1 MLSEMNLME
10 ILNDWSFWEKVPSA
24 VDIHRDV
31 QLPKSLSED
40 LVLIIQGVRR
50 GGKSTLLEQIPAHY
64 GLNLAN
70 CYYCNFED
78 PRLISHLN
86 HELLADIVRI
96 ARKNR
101 PSNEPCYFFFDEIQH
116 VFAWEKWL
124 HMQVE
129 RPRQNHFIITGSSSV
144 LLSGEF
150 GSALTGR
157 HRTLQLYPFSFTEYL
172 KLFPQRTLESYLMT
186 GGFPRTLTHG
196 EPRLLLQEYFN
207 DILLRDV
214 LRRVGARSVEP
225 IKQVAKL
232 AFDTCGSQLSYRKIA
247 AITNLTVETVQN
259 HLLACEQAYLLFNC
273 SFFAF
278 SEKKRLSRHKK
289 FYPIDP
295 GLRAA
300 VTTNTSHDYGK
311 ALEQLVFLK
320 LKQQCDQVYYWES
333 PLGGEV
339 DFVTVTGDTITPYQ
353 VTWQETKPRHER
365 ALAAFYEA
373 FPQANE
379 AVIIHQP
386 NSADFLQSKLS

>member
-1 MLSEMNLME
+1 ME
-10 ILNDWSFWEKVPSA
+10 ILNDWSFWEKAPSTA
-24 VDIHRDV
+24 DVHRDV
-31 QLPKSLSED
+31 ELPKSLSAD

-50 GGKSTLLEQIPAHY
+50 GGKSTLLQQIPAHY
-64 GLNLAN
+64 QFSLAN

-78 PRLISHLN
+78 PRLINCLN
-86 HELLADIVRI
+86 HELLGDIVRI
-96 ARKNR
+96 ARKDR
-101 PSNEPCYFFFDEIQH
+101 PTNEPCYFFFDEIQH

-124 HMQVE
+124 HMQLE
-129 RPRQNHFIITGSSSV
+129 RPKHNYFVVTGSSSV

-150 GSALTGR
+150 DSALTGR
-157 HRTLQLYPFSFTEYL
+157 HRTLQLYPFSFREYL
-172 KLFPQRTLESYLMT
+172 KLFPERMLESYLMS

-196 EPRLLLQEYFN
+196 EPKLLLQEYFN

-214 LRRVGARSVEP
+214 LRRVGARSVDP

-247 AITNLTVETVQN
+247 AITHLTVETVQN

-295 GLRAA
+295 GLRTA
-300 VTTNTSHDYGK
+300 VTSNTSRDYGK

-339 DFVTVTGDTITPYQ
+339 DFVTVSGDTITPYQ
-353 VTWQETKPRHER
+353 VTWQEAKPRHEK
-365 ALAAFYEA
+365 ALGSFYES

-379 AVIIHQP
+379 AIIIQQQ
-386 NSADFLQSKLS
+386 NAADFLLGP